1 MTEKE
6 FLEKLNELAEQ
17 DDIESHKK
25 IIELIDEQLP
35 SIEEKDLKKDKYK
48 AIKNKS
54 EIRLLEIELNSL
66 EQTDYKNRIHLTGRL
81 IKLYKKQVSLI
92 KDNNEK
98 MKTRY
103 QLLELQKSQ
112 KELTK
117 NYKNSNKDI
126 KLPEK
131 VALTVKDIAN
141 TIDIFL
147 NKKDVITKLK
157 KIFGDTLGGGLGSTL
172 FILLISGGALLAAG
186 ISPITAEGFK
196 YLLPSLNKVLPV
208 FGYIGLSNIVRS
220 CLTKTQFEEYQY
232 YQSEEFKEYVK
243 NFKEENKELL
253 EELNHLLGEKPSAS
267 STEEKIQMNDALVA
281 KLDEIS
287 SVIKDESFRR
297 TFELQAL
304 GFIRENKDLCEKFI
318 NDYLDEKNND
328 TEKYKLYNEK
338 LAKLNLEI
346 FKRGNSLKD
355 ALVHAGKDAAL
366 SLVVLTLTKA
376 IITLIAPGT
385 GYAITSWK
393 SFIIPIALAI
403 TNGLISIPTFA
414 GKLKKYETKEEKEIE
429 PKDED
434 KFRKLFGQY
443 KLQPAV

>member
-1 MTEKE
+1 MTEKD
-6 FLEKLNELAEQ
+6 FLEQIKELTEQ

-25 IIELIDEQLP
+25 IIKLIDEQLTT
-35 SIEEKDLKKDKYK
+35 IEDKDLKSEKYK

-54 EIRLLEIELNSL
+54 EIRLLEIEMNSL
-66 EQTDYKNRIHLTGRL
+66 EENDYKNRIHLTGRL
-81 IKLYKKQVSLI
+81 IKLYKKQVSLT

-131 VALTVKDIAN
+131 IALTVKDIAN

-157 KIFGDTLGGGLGSTL
+157 KILGDTTTSGLGSSI
-172 FILLISGGALLAAG
+172 FLLVIAGGALLATG
-186 ISPITAEGFK
+186 INPLTAAGFK
-196 YLLPSLNKVLPV
+196 YLIPSVTKILPI

-232 YQSEEFKEYVK
+232 YQSEEFKEYLK
-243 NFKEENKELL
+243 NFKEENKEIL
-253 EELNHLLGEKPSAS
+253 EELNHLLSEKPTAVT
-267 STEEKIQMNDALVA
+267 TEEKIQMNESLIA

-287 SVIKDESFRR
+287 SLIKDESLRR

-304 GFIRENKDLCEKFI
+304 GFIRENKELCEKI
-318 NDYLDEKNND
+318 IGDYLDEKNND
-328 TEKYKLYNEK
+328 IEKYKLYNKK
-338 LAKLNLEI
+338 LAKINIEA

-355 ALVHAGKDAAL
+355 AFVHAGKDAAL
-366 SLVVLTLTKA
+366 SLVVLTITKA
-376 IITLIAPGT
+376 IMTLVAPGT

-414 GKLKKYETKEEKEIE
+414 GKLKNYETKEEKEIE

-443 KLQPAV
+443 KLQPAL